1 MASQPKEKPMP
12 RSDFETNIAKVRDL
26 WNRRPDLKGQVRE
39 TSRLLGGDP
48 SPSTVSRV
56 AAFILQSDPT
66 NPFTQEPQPMPP
78 TTTAPPAPIFKSP
91 VQRAEQAAEAVAH
104 GQGGDVNAAVTM
116 LVQALA
122 SMQRQSID
130 ADGVRAIVKPMID
143 AIDQPKVLQFI
154 VPNRPESQHIDN
166 AHTLLPKAV
175 TLAQVLGLC
184 WLCGPAGSGKTTIA
198 EQVAKAMSLPF
209 GSLSC
214 TAGMSEGHLT
224 GRPTIQG
231 GYIPARFVELYE
243 TGGVFLFDE
252 FDAAD
257 PNTALV
263 VNSALANGYLS
274 VPYRTEKQRAD
285 RHKDFVCII
294 ATNTWG
300 NGADPQYLGRSG
312 LDLATRDRF
321 AAAKILVGYDQSLEK
336 RILANDKLHTQ
347 LMVIRKNIDTHKLRR
362 ILSTR
367 AIAQMS
373 ALIRSGITAGDALDT
388 YLTDW
393 TDNEKAKGLEN
404 VRI

>member
-1 MASQPKEKPMP
+1 
-12 RSDFETNIAKVRDL
+12 
-26 WNRRPDLKGQVRE
+26 
-39 TSRLLGGDP
+39 
-48 SPSTVSRV
+48 
-56 AAFILQSDPT
+56 
-66 NPFTQEPQPMPP
+66 
-78 TTTAPPAPIFKSP
+78 
-91 VQRAEQAAEAVAH
+91 
-104 GQGGDVNAAVTM
+104 
-116 LVQALA
+116 
-122 SMQRQSID
+122 
-130 ADGVRAIVKPMID
+130 
-143 AIDQPKVLQFI
+143 
-154 VPNRPESQHIDN
+154 
-166 AHTLLPKAV
+166 
-175 TLAQVLGLC
+175 
-184 WLCGPAGSGKTTIA
+184 
-198 EQVAKAMSLPF
+198 VAKAMSLPF

-285 RHKDFVCII
+285 RHKNFVCII

-321 AAAKILVGYDQSLEK
+321 AAAKILVQYDQELEK
-336 RILANDKLHTQ
+336 RILGNDQAACAVHAHQGQHREAQHPSHPLHACHRANVRTDPQ
-347 LMVIRKNIDTHKLRR
+347 
-362 ILSTR
+362 R
-367 AIAQMS
+367 AQAGE
-373 ALIRSGITAGDALDT
+373 ALES

-393 TDNEKAKGLEN
+393 TDPERAKGLEN
-404 VRI
+404 VRLAA